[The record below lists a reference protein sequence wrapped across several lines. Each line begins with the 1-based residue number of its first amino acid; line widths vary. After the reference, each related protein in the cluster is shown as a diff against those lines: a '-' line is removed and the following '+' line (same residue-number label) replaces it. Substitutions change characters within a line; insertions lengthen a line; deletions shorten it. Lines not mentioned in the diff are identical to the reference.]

1 MRAPDCAHPR
11 GSPFFCEQKGLR
23 VNGPPPCGSTLATP
37 LHLAHTPARDPLR
50 RCWAA
55 VTIRVAWTLYVGGV
69 RPTGQVLALAREHT
83 LLSLPRDIG
92 RLQAEELA
100 QAFTQEYLDRTQRG
114 KYRRPPLPKE
124 PVSPRPSWRERLTE
138 SLDPIGEVV
147 LRLVHGDGLSLQEV
161 ERITRVDRVVL
172 QGAQEGVRGA
182 LRAIMS
188 EDSVAAPIEPAAF
201 ERLLAR
207 TARLPA
213 ADCRGGAEAG
223 TLAGTDHAE
232 RCPRCARAVRLIR
245 AGALAPSELIAPERI
260 HRSAPLSVLA
270 LHLHPEARHHRKALV
285 QALGPAAMRAEE
297 DTLLI
302 DLDRVGDHVSILHAQ
317 ALEGAPA
324 KDQIRGAMVRGAGQ
338 WTPAGLIGP
347 VGAAAIELTRARS
360 WGEIDSCG
368 SLPDPLPEPPTAAR
382 WWSAA
387 AVAVLTAALL
397 GLWTLRPDLQNPD
410 LPVSGDF
417 ARNADGVHA
426 DFDTND
432 GAYLLV
438 LALDGDGSVRSLHQ
452 STQLWD
458 KAELA
463 TGNGRFAVTDPQ
475 AQRLLV
481 ASAATP
487 FQRADLLAL
496 AQESADPLA
505 MLMETLPKAWDG
517 VDLMVQKP
525 PPALP

>member
-1 MRAPDCAHPR
+1 MAHAPT
-11 GSPFFCEQKGLR
+11 S
-23 VNGPPPCGSTLATP
+23 
-37 LHLAHTPARDPLR
+37 DPLR

-55 VTIRVAWTLYVGGV
+55 VTIRVAWTLYAGGV
-69 RPTGQVLALAREHT
+69 RPTGQVLALAREHS

-100 QAFTQEYLDRTQRG
+100 EAFTQEYLDRTQRG
-114 KYRRPPLPKE
+114 KYRRPPLPRD

-138 SLDPIGEVV
+138 SLDPVGEVV

-188 EDSVAAPIEPAAF
+188 EDGVAAPIESLSF
-201 ERLLAR
+201 ERLLCR

-213 ADCRGGAEAG
+213 ADCRGGAEAA
-223 TLAGTDHAE
+223 TMAGAAHAE

-260 HRSAPLSVLA
+260 YRPANLSVLA
-270 LHLHPEARHHRKALV
+270 LHLHPDARHHRKALV
-285 QALGPAAMRAEE
+285 EALGPAAMRADE

-302 DLDRVGDHVSILHAQ
+302 NLDRVGDHVSVLHAQ
-317 ALEGAPA
+317 ALEGEPG
-324 KDQIRGAMVRGAGQ
+324 KEHVRGAMVRGAGM

-347 VGAAAIELTRARS
+347 VGAAAVELTRARS

-368 SLPDPLPEPPTAAR
+368 TLPDPLPEPPTAAR

-387 AVAVLTAALL
+387 GVAVLIAALL
-397 GLWTLRPDLQNPD
+397 GLWTLRPDIQNPD
-410 LPVSGDF
+410 LPVHGVF
-417 ARNADGVHA
+417 ARGADGVHV
-426 DFDTND
+426 DFDTDD

-438 LALDGDGSVRSLHQ
+438 LALDADGGVRSLHR
-452 STQLWD
+452 SAQLWD

-463 TGNGRFAVTDPQ
+463 TGNGRFAVGDPI

-487 FQRADLLAL
+487 FERVDLLAL

-505 MLMETLPKAWDG
+505 MLMETLPKVWPG
-517 VDLMVQKP
+517 VDLIVQRH